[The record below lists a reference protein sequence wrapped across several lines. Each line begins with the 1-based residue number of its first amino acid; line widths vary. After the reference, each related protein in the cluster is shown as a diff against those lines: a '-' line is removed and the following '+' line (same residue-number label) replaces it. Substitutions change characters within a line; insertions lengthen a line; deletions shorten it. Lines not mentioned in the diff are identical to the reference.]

1 MFHFPTHFSIYV
13 IMHWYREEVNTLY
26 KDRYEM
32 YLTYL
37 FLDLLGPDHTEEK
50 AVQAAIACNAIY
62 QREKATRAQ
71 LREFWECA
79 RDYPLLKE
87 LGLSLIEDAEK
98 AYPR

>member
-1 MFHFPTHFSIYV
+1 MY
-13 IMHWYREEVNTLY
+13 EGQ
-26 KDRYEM
+26 YEM

-50 AVQAAIACNAIY
+50 AVQAAIACDAIY
-62 QREKATRAQ
+62 QRRKATKAQ

-79 RDYPLLKE
+79 RDYPVLKE
-87 LGLSLIEDAEK
+87 LELDLIEDAEK